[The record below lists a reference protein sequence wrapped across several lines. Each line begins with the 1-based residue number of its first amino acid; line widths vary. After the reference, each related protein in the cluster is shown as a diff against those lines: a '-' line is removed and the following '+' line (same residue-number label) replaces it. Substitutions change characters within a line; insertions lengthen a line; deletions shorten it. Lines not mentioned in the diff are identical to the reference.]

1 MVHRSFLAIGL
12 VAVVPYVLAT
22 QNWSSPAHYPGK
34 PTGAY
39 SPEWQNYF
47 EVTDPLEN
55 VTWPLPRNWAGS
67 ISTQTVGNANNTAFF
82 WGFEK
87 TNGSLTD
94 GNSTQPW
101 MIWLAGGPGYSSIA
115 SMLVENIGP
124 IVVTKDSLGP
134 NNNSWHNI
142 ADIFFV
148 DNPVGT
154 GYSTV
159 GRGGFPA
166 DEDQIAADFL
176 GFLHGLVKVFPAL
189 KTRPLHLVGESYA
202 GRFIPYILK
211 GYFGLAP
218 EDRPVN
224 FSGGKI
230 GCSNPA
236 LSEANLFENIPI
248 VRVIE
253 TYPQLIDYDT
263 KMYDYLREQS
273 HLCKFDLNLTYP
285 QTGGKLPYTRIKKGL
300 LPHRLPQPTRRRL
313 TDEDD
318 FMAELHGRWL
328 ALPEEHRRRS
338 PEDRELA
345 RRAWM
350 RETLGDDGEATDIG
364 VDAKSASS
372 SSKGKSTSTSTK
384 STTKTKTSSTAKAT
398 STAIVPRNKFPGV
411 PPFDLRPTGKINE
424 FWGCD
429 LRDTAMVYALNF
441 TYPWNQLG
449 LKFDFLDIPYTVNP
463 ISENMHPHHWMN
475 RSSSR
480 CPHLLLRGANVR
492 HLIDNTTRA
501 ALHAPHN
508 KIWRVTTT
516 TYAWGNLANGTD
528 PSPPSTFF
536 LDELAANA
544 TKENVGMV
552 WYSGNDDALTTHWS
566 TEVVIQNTTFGGI
579 QGFTAKPNT
588 SWFDDEGLYAGV
600 VRQERGWTYG
610 LLYSAGHQTPVINP
624 ARSVAFIRDFFIGN
638 SKVGAVDPDTGAIT
652 TQATPAGVEIPNILP
667 DGVITGQAE
676 VHYKTGTVTWPEAT
690 VVAWNAHVSS
700 VLYAEATPTS
710 TKSKTSTKTKT
721 QSSVVASATASA
733 STSSSAKASATAT
746 ATRSVA
752 ATSSVP

>member
-1 MVHRSFLAIGL
+1 MIPRSFLSIGL
-12 VAVVPYVLAT
+12 AAVLPYALAT

-34 PTGAY
+34 PTGGY
-39 SPEWQNYF
+39 SPEWQTYF

-67 ISTQTVGNANNTAFF
+67 ISTQTVGSTNNTAFF

-94 GNSTQPW
+94 TASTEPW

-159 GRGGFPA
+159 ARGGYPA
-166 DEDQIAADFL
+166 DQNQVAVDFL

-211 GYFGLAP
+211 AYFGLAP
-218 EDRPVN
+218 ADRPVTFTN
-224 FSGGKI
+224 GKI

-236 LSEANLFENIPI
+236 LSESNLFENIPI

-253 TYPQLIDYDT
+253 TYPQLINYDT
-263 KMYDYLREQS
+263 QMYDYLREQN
-273 HLCKFDLNLTYP
+273 HVCNFDLNLTYP
-285 QTGGKLPYTRIKKGL
+285 QTGGKLPYTRIKKGIL
-300 LPHRLPQPTRRRL
+300 DH
-313 TDEDD
+313 
-318 FMAELHGRWL
+318 L
-328 ALPEEHRRRS
+328 A
-338 PEDRELA
+338 
-345 RRAWM
+345 
-350 RETLGDDGEATDIG
+350 
-364 VDAKSASS
+364 DANSTVASS
-372 SSKGKSTSTSTK
+372 STSIKSAK
-384 STTKTKTSSTAKAT
+384 STTKTSTKTSKTTAKAT
-398 STAIVPRNKFPGV
+398 STAAVNKFPGV
-411 PPFDLRPTGKINE
+411 PPLDLSLRGEMNA
-424 FWGCD
+424 FYGCD
-429 LRDTAMVYALNF
+429 LRDTAMIYALNF

-463 ISENMHPHHWMN
+463 ISDNLHPHHWMN
-475 RSSSR
+475 
-480 CPHLLLRGANVR
+480 H
-492 HLIDNTTRA
+492 NTTRA
-501 ALHAPHN
+501 ALHAPRN

-516 TYAWGNLANGTD
+516 TYPWGNAPVGTD

-536 LDELAANA
+536 MDELAANA
-544 TKENVGMV
+544 TKENVGIV

-579 QGFTAKPNT
+579 QGFTVKPNT
-588 SWFDDEGLYAGV
+588 SWFDDEGLYGGV

-610 LLYSAGHQTPVINP
+610 LIYGAGHQTPVINP
-624 ARSVAFIRDFFIGN
+624 ARSFAFIRDFFVGT
-638 SKVGAVDPDTGAIT
+638 SKLGSVDSDTGAVT
-652 TQATPAGVEIPNILP
+652 GQPVPAGVEIPNILP

-676 VHYKTGTVTWPEAT
+676 VHYKKTTVTWPEAT
-690 VVAWNAHVSS
+690 VAAWNAHVSS
-700 VLYAEATPTS
+700 VFYAEPTAS
-710 TKSKTSTKTKT
+710 SSKTKTSTKTKT
-721 QSSVVASATASA
+721 TTTSAASATVTVTSA
-733 STSSSAKASATAT
+733 SSTESTTSAL
-746 ATRSVA
+746 
-752 ATSSVP
+752 